1 MLHASRSGI
10 AVVILVSLLGWVIVP
25 AAASAQSSVADVLP
39 TVEGLRSKLGLS
51 DAQAAQLSPIFAQRQ
66 AELQQVQS
74 RFQEAATSQEKDAVL
89 RDAKQ
94 GADAFNTKV
103 EGFLSPSQKSK
114 WRELRKETREKVKE
128 RYEQKHE

>member
-1 MLHASRSGI
+1 MLHTSRSGI
-10 AVVILVSLLGWVIVP
+10 AVVILTSLWGWALVP
-25 AAASAQSSVADVLP
+25 VAALAQSSVGDVLP

-51 DAQAAQLSPIFAQRQ
+51 DAQAAQLGPIFAQRQ
-66 AELQQVQS
+66 AELHQVQS
-74 RFQEAATSQEKDAVL
+74 RVQEAATDQEKRAVL

-103 EGFLSPSQKSK
+103 ESLLSPSQKSQ

>member
-1 MLHASRSGI
+1 MSHASRSGI
-10 AVVILVSLLGWVIVP
+10 AVVILTSLMGWVFLPSTVL
-25 AAASAQSSVADVLP
+25 AQTSVADVLP
-39 TVEGLRSKLGLS
+39 SVESLRSKIGLS

-74 RFQEAATSQEKDAVL
+74 RVQLAPTEREKSAVL
-89 RDAKQ
+89 RDAKHE
-94 GADAFNTKV
+94 ADAFNSKV
-103 EGFLSPSQKSK
+103 ESFLSPAQKSQ